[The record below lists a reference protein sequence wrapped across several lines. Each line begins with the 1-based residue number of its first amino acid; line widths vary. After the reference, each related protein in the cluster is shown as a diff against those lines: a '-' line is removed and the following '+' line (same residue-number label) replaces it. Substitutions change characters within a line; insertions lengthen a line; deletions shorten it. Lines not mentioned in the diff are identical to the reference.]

1 MSECHAV
8 GMRKKPVPLP
18 AGTISVIGYV
28 DEMVT
33 VLIRF

>member
-1 MSECHAV
+1 
-8 GMRKKPVPLP
+8 MRKKRVPLP